1 MAFEREIKEYEDL
14 RRKYQTQIIGMMNG
28 EEYVKYNEILF
39 STHSCAIEGNSFS
52 VDDTRE
58 LKEKGLAMIPAG
70 KSLLEAFEI
79 LDHFKAFEFM
89 MQTHSMLWTRL
100 Y

>member
-70 KSLLEAFEI
+70 EPA
-79 LDHFKAFEFM
+79 
-89 MQTHSMLWTRL
+89 
-100 Y
+100 

>member
-39 STHSCAIEGNSFS
+39 STLLCH
-52 VDDTRE
+52 R
-58 LKEKGLAMIPAG
+58 G
-70 KSLLEAFEI
+70 KLL
-79 LDHFKAFEFM
+79 L
-89 MQTHSMLWTRL
+89 R
-100 Y
+100 